1 MPIAQSELAPQG
13 RIASLPGCARNL
25 ASAKPP
31 YLKAAKAAKAASRLW
46 CAGRYA
52 AQANAVQT
60 FIENAAWAP
69 HLALAEARWA
79 LDAAYARKPAQIA
92 KAVELQLGHTQ
103 LTAQDAKV
111 ATAALEIFRTRAS
124 LCYSGCVVLEIA
136 RKTGHLLRGRL
147 HKRLAKIDG
156 KQGLQTSQP
165 AIESAT
171 VRQAF
176 A

>member
-25 ASAKPP
+25 ASAKPLP
-31 YLKAAKAAKAASRLW
+31 LNATKAASRLW

-52 AQANAVQT
+52 AQINAVQT
-60 FIENAAWAP
+60 FIENAGWAS
-69 HLALAEARWA
+69 HRAVAETSWV
-79 LDAAYARKPAQIA
+79 LGAAHSRKPAQVA
-92 KAVELQLGHTQ
+92 KAVELLLGHTQ
-103 LTAQDAKV
+103 LTVQDAEV
-111 ATAALEIFRTRAS
+111 ATAALEIFRTRTA
-124 LCYSGCVVLEIA
+124 LCYSACMVLEIA
-136 RKTGHLLRGRL
+136 RKTGHLPRGRL
-147 HKRLAKIDG
+147 HKSLAKIDG
-156 KQGLQTSQP
+156 EQGLQTSQP